1 MRGKRVSRHNHWNGF
16 RRHRSAFQLCIRGSG
31 DPLRGSI
38 LHESAF
44 GGDTSFMDSS
54 GADGSTLTIDERAAA
69 RAFVARCEVRLST
82 FHRIAV
88 GMLSGAGL
96 LVVLPVVARDSVSG
110 VLRSLL
116 IDGVGASDVAL
127 AVGVVAMLA
136 VPVVALWL
144 LFADLTRFYF
154 HANHL
159 GGDGRDVFTPRFT
172 LTSLQ
177 LPSDELGPAASEQLA
192 VRRTDPRIVELLVP
206 ANDRSRRRVDR
217 QLQVYAGLDSR
228 HDDAGRAHGLL
239 ELAASTSRPLLEEV
253 AKVEHGMARH
263 VLRLRGLVLRYVKAL
278 LALLTTALAV
288 YAGDAIVAG
297 LDSGE
302 GMTVSGSI
310 ALAAVVL
317 VWAPVVVLAVTSP
330 VRWIEKLMR
339 DDGAPSTAVAD
350 DPDLTY
356 VERVSLRI
364 AAVGWLAAAVAM
376 VVSSTD
382 DAAGDQAQAM
392 GLALLAGSSI
402 AVIVAGFSGRF
413 RSLTRIP

>member
-1 MRGKRVSRHNHWNGF
+1 ME
-16 RRHRSAFQLCIRGSG
+16 
-31 DPLRGSI
+31 DP
-38 LHESAF
+38 
-44 GGDTSFMDSS
+44 
-54 GADGSTLTIDERAAA
+54 GADSPTLTTDERAAA

-96 LVVLPVVARDSVSG
+96 LVVLPVVARDSVAG

-116 IDGVGASDVAL
+116 IDGIEASDVAL
-127 AVGVVAMLA
+127 VVGVVAMLA
-136 VPVVALWL
+136 VPVAALWL

-159 GGDGRDVFTPRFT
+159 GGNGRDVFTPRFT

-177 LPSDELGPAASEQLA
+177 LPSDELGPSALEALTSS
-192 VRRTDPRIVELLVP
+192 RTDPRIVELLVP
-206 ANDRSRRRVDR
+206 ANDQSRRRVDR
-217 QLQVYAGLDSR
+217 QLQIYAGLDSGN
-228 HDDAGRAHGLL
+228 DDVSRAHGLF
-239 ELAASTSRPLLEEV
+239 ELAASLSRPLLDEV

-297 LDSGE
+297 LEPGE
-302 GMTVSGSI
+302 GMTVRGSI

-317 VWAPVVVLAVTSP
+317 IWAPVVVLAVTSP

-339 DDGAPSTAVAD
+339 DDGAPTTAVAD

-364 AAVGWLAAAVAM
+364 AAVGWFAAAVAM
-376 VVSSTD
+376 VLSSTNS
-382 DAAGDQAQAM
+382 ATGTSARAM
-392 GLALLAGSSI
+392 GLAVLAGSSI

-413 RSLTRIP
+413 RTLTRIP

>member
-1 MRGKRVSRHNHWNGF
+1 MNVPSENA
-16 RRHRSAFQLCIRGSG
+16 SA
-31 DPLRGSI
+31 
-38 LHESAF
+38 
-44 GGDTSFMDSS
+44 
-54 GADGSTLTIDERAAA
+54 LTTDERAAA
-69 RAFVARCEVRLST
+69 RAFIARCEVRLST

-116 IDGVGASDVAL
+116 IDGIGVADVAL

-136 VPVVALWL
+136 VPMVALWL

-159 GGDGRDVFTPRFT
+159 GGEGRDVFTPRFT

-177 LPSDELGPAASEQLA
+177 LPSDELGPAAHAQLA
-192 VRRTDPRIVELLVP
+192 ASRTDPRIVELLVP

-217 QLQVYAGLDSR
+217 QLEVYAGLESG
-228 HDDAGRAHGLL
+228 HDDVTRARGLF
-239 ELAASTSRPLLEEV
+239 ELAASTSRPLLDEV
-253 AKVEHGMARH
+253 AKVEHGMVRH

-288 YAGDAIVAG
+288 YAGDAIVGG

-302 GMTVSGSI
+302 GITVSGSV

-317 VWAPVVVLAVTSP
+317 TWAPIVVLAVTTP
-330 VRWIEKLMR
+330 VRWIENLMR
-339 DDGAPSTAVAD
+339 DDGAPSTAVAE

-364 AAVGWLAAAVAM
+364 AATGWLAAAVAM
-376 VVSSTD
+376 VVSATD
-382 DAAGDQAQAM
+382 HAAQSEARAI
-392 GLALLAGSSI
+392 GLAVLAGS
-402 AVIVAGFSGRF
+402 AVAVVVVAFSGRF

>member
-1 MRGKRVSRHNHWNGF
+1 MNLPR
-16 RRHRSAFQLCIRGSG
+16 
-31 DPLRGSI
+31 DD
-38 LHESAF
+38 E
-44 GGDTSFMDSS
+44 
-54 GADGSTLTIDERAAA
+54 STLTPDERAAA

-96 LVVLPVVARDSVSG
+96 LVILPVVARDSVAG

-116 IDGVGASDVAL
+116 IDGIGVVDVAL
-127 AVGVVAMLA
+127 VVAVLAMLG

-177 LPSDELGPAASEQLA
+177 LPSDELGAEALEQLA
-192 VRRTDPRIVELLVP
+192 VSRTDPRMVELLVP
-206 ANDRSRRRVDR
+206 TNDRSRRRVDR
-217 QLQVYAGLDSR
+217 QLQVYAGLESG
-228 HDDAGRAHGLL
+228 HDDVTRARGLF
-239 ELAASTSRPLLEEV
+239 ELAASTSRPLLDEV

-278 LALLTTALAV
+278 LALLTTAVAV

-297 LDSGE
+297 LDQGE
-302 GMTVSGSI
+302 GMTASGSI

-317 VWAPVVVLAVTSP
+317 IWAPMVVLAVTSP
-330 VRWIEKLMR
+330 VRWIENLMR

-350 DPDLTY
+350 DPDLTH

-364 AAVGWLAAAVAM
+364 AAIGWLAAAVAA
-376 VVSSTD
+376 VVAAAD
-382 DAAGDQAQAM
+382 DAAGSQAPAL
-392 GLALLAGSSI
+392 GLVVLAGSAI
-402 AVIVAGFSGRF
+402 AVIVAAFSGRF
-413 RSLTRIP
+413 RSLTRLR

>member
-1 MRGKRVSRHNHWNGF
+1 MTLSEH
-16 RRHRSAFQLCIRGSG
+16 
-31 DPLRGSI
+31 D
-38 LHESAF
+38 
-44 GGDTSFMDSS
+44 DSM
-54 GADGSTLTIDERAAA
+54 LTTDERAAA

-116 IDGVGASDVAL
+116 IGGIEASDVAL
-127 AVGVVAMLA
+127 VIGVVAMLS
-136 VPVVALWL
+136 VPITALWL

-159 GGDGRDVFTPRFT
+159 GGEGRDVFTPRFT

-177 LPSDELGPAASEQLA
+177 LPSDELGPIASAQLA
-192 VRRTDPRIVELLVP
+192 ECRADPRIVELLVP
-206 ANDRSRRRVDR
+206 SNDRSRRRVDR
-217 QLQVYAGLDSR
+217 QLQVYAGLESG
-228 HDDAGRAHGLL
+228 HNDATRARGLL
-239 ELAASTSRPLLEEV
+239 DLAAAASRPLLSEV
-253 AKVEHGMARH
+253 AKVENGMARH

-297 LDSGE
+297 LNQRQGF
-302 GMTVSGSI
+302 TAAASI
-310 ALAAVVL
+310 ALAAVL
-317 VWAPVVVLAVTSP
+317 LIWAPMVVLAVTSP
-330 VRWIEKLMR
+330 VRWIESLMR

-356 VERVSLRI
+356 VERVTLRI
-364 AAVGWLAAAVAM
+364 AAVGWFAAAAAM
-376 VVSSTD
+376 VVAATD
-382 DAAGDQAQAM
+382 DAAGSDAKTLGM
-392 GLALLAGSSI
+392 VILAASSVAI
-402 AVIVAGFSGRF
+402 AVAAFSGRF
-413 RSLTRIP
+413 RSLTRIS

>member
-1 MRGKRVSRHNHWNGF
+1 M
-16 RRHRSAFQLCIRGSG
+16 
-31 DPLRGSI
+31 
-38 LHESAF
+38 
-44 GGDTSFMDSS
+44 
-54 GADGSTLTIDERAAA
+54 LTTDERAAA

-96 LVVLPVVARDSVSG
+96 LVILPVVARDSVVG

-116 IDGVGASDVAL
+116 IDGIALSDAAL
-127 AVGVVAMLA
+127 IVGVIAMLA
-136 VPVVALWL
+136 VPASALWL

-159 GGDGRDVFTPRFT
+159 GGNGRDVFTPRFT

-177 LPSDELGPAASEQLA
+177 LPSDELSPAALDQLDA
-192 VRRTDPRIVELLVP
+192 SRTDPHIVELLVP
-206 ANDRSRRRVDR
+206 TNDRSRGRVDR
-217 QLQVYAGLDSR
+217 QLQVYDGLKAGN
-228 HDDAGRAHGLL
+228 DDVARAQGLF
-239 ELAASTSRPLLEEV
+239 ELAASTSRPLLDEV
-253 AKVEHGMARH
+253 AKIEHGMARH

-297 LDSGE
+297 LEKGQ
-302 GMTVSGSI
+302 GMTVAGSI

-317 VWAPVVVLAVTSP
+317 IWAPVVVLAVTSP
-330 VRWIEKLMR
+330 VRWIESLMR

-356 VERVSLRI
+356 IERVSLRI
-364 AAVGWLAAAVAM
+364 AAVGWIAAAVAM
-376 VVSSTD
+376 IASTTD
-382 DAAGDQAQAM
+382 EAVGSQAQTT
-392 GLALLAGSSI
+392 GLIVVAASSI
-402 AVIVAGFSGRF
+402 AVLIAAFSGRF
-413 RSLTRIP
+413 RSLTKLR

>member
-1 MRGKRVSRHNHWNGF
+1 MD
-16 RRHRSAFQLCIRGSG
+16 L
-31 DPLRGSI
+31 PLDRGSI
-38 LHESAF
+38 LTA
-44 GGDTSFMDSS
+44 
-54 GADGSTLTIDERAAA
+54 DERAAA

-116 IDGVGASDVAL
+116 IDGIGVADVAL
-127 AVGVVAMLA
+127 VVGVVAMLA

-159 GGDGRDVFTPRFT
+159 GGEGRDVFTPRFT

-177 LPSDELGPAASEQLA
+177 LPSDELGPAARERLSA
-192 VRRTDPRIVELLVP
+192 SRTDPRIVELLVP

-217 QLQVYAGLDSR
+217 QLQVYAGLDSG
-228 HDDAGRAHGLL
+228 HDDVTRARGLF
-239 ELAASTSRPLLEEV
+239 ELAASTSRPLLDEV
-253 AKVEHGMARH
+253 AKVEHGMVRH

-297 LDSGE
+297 LEPGE
-302 GMTVSGSI
+302 GMTVDGSI
-310 ALAAVVL
+310 ALAAIVL
-317 VWAPVVVLAVTSP
+317 IWAPIVVLAVTSP
-330 VRWIEKLMR
+330 VRWIENLMR

-364 AAVGWLAAAVAM
+364 AAIGWVAATTAL
-376 VVSSTD
+376 VVSAID
-382 DAAGDQAQAM
+382 DATEGQARAT
-392 GLALLAGSSI
+392 GLVVLAGSSI
-402 AVIVAGFSGRF
+402 AVIIAAFSGRF

>member
-1 MRGKRVSRHNHWNGF
+1 MTDAVV
-16 RRHRSAFQLCIRGSG
+16 
-31 DPLRGSI
+31 
-38 LHESAF
+38 
-44 GGDTSFMDSS
+44 
-54 GADGSTLTIDERAAA
+54 DGPSLTIDERAAA

-116 IDGVGASDVAL
+116 IDGIGAADVAL
-127 AVGVVAMLA
+127 VIGVVAMLA

-177 LPSDELGPAASEQLA
+177 LPSDELGPTAAAQLEA
-192 VRRTDPRIVELLVP
+192 SRTDPRIVELLVP
-206 ANDRSRRRVDR
+206 TNDRTRRRIDR
-217 QLQVYAGLDSR
+217 QLQVYAGLETG
-228 HDDAGRAHGLL
+228 HDDAARARGLFA
-239 ELAASTSRPLLEEV
+239 LAASADRPLLEEV

-288 YAGDAIVAG
+288 YVGDAIVAG
-297 LDSGE
+297 LDPDE
-302 GMTVSGSI
+302 GMTVAGNV
-310 ALAAVVL
+310 ALAVVVL
-317 VWAPVVVLAVTSP
+317 IWAPVLVLAVTSP
-330 VRWIEKLMR
+330 VRWIENLMR

-364 AAVGWLAAAVAM
+364 AALAWVAAAVAM
-376 VVSSTD
+376 IVSATD
-382 DAAGDQAQAM
+382 AAAGDQERVI
-392 GLALLAGSSI
+392 GLAVLGASSI
-402 AVIVAGFSGRF
+402 AVVVAAFSGRF
-413 RSLTRIP
+413 RSLARIP

>member
-1 MRGKRVSRHNHWNGF
+1 VDLSNG
-16 RRHRSAFQLCIRGSG
+16 
-31 DPLRGSI
+31 
-38 LHESAF
+38 ESVV
-44 GGDTSFMDSS
+44 
-54 GADGSTLTIDERAAA
+54 LTPDERAAA

-110 VLRSLL
+110 VMRSLL
-116 IDGVGASDVAL
+116 IGDIGLADGGL
-127 AVGVVAMLA
+127 AVAVVAMLA

-159 GGDGRDVFTPRFT
+159 GGERDVFTPRFT

-177 LPSDELGPAASEQLA
+177 LPSDELGPAAAAELA
-192 VRRTDPRIVELLVP
+192 SSRSDPRMIELLVP
-206 ANDRSRRRVDR
+206 ANDRMRRRVDR
-217 QLQVYAGLDSR
+217 QLQVYSGLESARDQP
-228 HDDAGRAHGLL
+228 DDASRAQGLFQ
-239 ELAASTSRPLLEEV
+239 LAASTGRPLLDEV

-288 YAGDAIVAG
+288 YVGDAIVAG
-297 LDSGE
+297 LDVGQE
-302 GMTVSGSI
+302 MTAQGAI

-317 VWAPVVVLAVTSP
+317 VWSPLVVLAVTSP
-330 VRWIEKLMR
+330 VRWIEQLMR

-364 AAVGWLAAAVAM
+364 AAVGWLAAAFAM
-376 VVSSTD
+376 VAASTA
-382 DAAGDQAQAM
+382 DAAGSNAKTWGVAV
-392 GLALLAGSSI
+392 LAGSVV
-402 AVIVAGFSGRF
+402 AVVAAASSGRF

>member
-1 MRGKRVSRHNHWNGF
+1 MGAP
-16 RRHRSAFQLCIRGSG
+16 RRARTAK
-31 DPLRGSI
+31 PV
-38 LHESAF
+38 EA
-44 GGDTSFMDSS
+44 GDTQSVNTPPDDS
-54 GADGSTLTIDERAAA
+54 ATLTADERAAA

-96 LVVLPVVARDSVSG
+96 LVVLPVVARDSVAG

-116 IDGVGASDVAL
+116 IDGIDTADVAL
-127 AVGVVAMLA
+127 VVGVVGMLT
-136 VPVVALWL
+136 VPTAALWF

-172 LTSLQ
+172 LSSLQ
-177 LPSDELGPAASEQLA
+177 LPSDELGPVAQAHLDA
-192 VRRTDPRIVELLVP
+192 HRTDPRTIELLVP
-206 ANDRSRRRVDR
+206 SNDQSRRRVDR
-217 QLQVYAGLDSR
+217 QLTVYAGLESG
-228 HDDAGRAHGLL
+228 HDDVSRARGLFA
-239 ELAASTSRPLLEEV
+239 LAASSSRPLLDEV
-253 AKVEHGMARH
+253 ARVEHGLARH
-263 VLRLRGLVLRYVKAL
+263 VLRLRELVLRYVKAL

-297 LDSGE
+297 LAKGE
-302 GMTVSGSI
+302 GITVSGSI

-356 VERVSLRI
+356 IERISLRI
-364 AAVGWLAAAVAM
+364 AAVSWLGAAVAM
-376 VVSSTD
+376 VVSAAD
-382 DAAGDQAQAM
+382 DAVGGDARTL
-392 GLALLAGSSI
+392 GVSVLAGSSV
-402 AVIVAGFSGRF
+402 AVVVAAFFGRF
-413 RSLTRIP
+413 RSLARIPS

>member
-1 MRGKRVSRHNHWNGF
+1 MN
-16 RRHRSAFQLCIRGSG
+16 LPTEG
-31 DPLRGSI
+31 DV
-38 LHESAF
+38 A
-44 GGDTSFMDSS
+44 
-54 GADGSTLTIDERAAA
+54 LTADERAAA

-116 IDGVGASDVAL
+116 VGSIGATDAAL
-127 AVGVVAMLA
+127 AVAVVAMLA

-159 GGDGRDVFTPRFT
+159 GGERELFTPRFT

-177 LPSDELGPAASEQLA
+177 LPSDELGPAAGAQLTA
-192 VRRTDPRIVELLVP
+192 SRTDPRIVELLVP
-206 ANDRSRRRVDR
+206 SNDRSRARIDR
-217 QLQVYAGLDSR
+217 QLAVYGGATSG
-228 HDDAGRAHGLL
+228 HDDVSRTEGLF
-239 ELAASTSRPLLEEV
+239 ELAASASRPLLDEV
-253 AKVEHGMARH
+253 AKVEYGMARH
-263 VLRLRGLVLRYVKAL
+263 VLRLRGLILRYVKAL

-288 YAGDAIVAG
+288 YVGDAIVAG
-297 LDSGE
+297 LATGE
-302 GMTVSGSI
+302 MTGAGGV

-330 VRWIEKLMR
+330 VRWVEHHMR

-364 AAVGWLAAAVAM
+364 AAVGWGAAAVAM
-376 VVSSTD
+376 VSAS
-382 DAAGDQAQAM
+382 AGDGVDSGPRTL
-392 GLALLAGSSI
+392 GLAVLVASALAVVT
-402 AVIVAGFSGRF
+402 AAFSGRF
-413 RSLTRIP
+413 RSLTRLS

>member
-1 MRGKRVSRHNHWNGF
+1 MSVAEPEGT
-16 RRHRSAFQLCIRGSG
+16 
-31 DPLRGSI
+31 PL
-38 LHESAF
+38 
-44 GGDTSFMDSS
+44 TSE
-54 GADGSTLTIDERAAA
+54 ERAAA

-116 IDGVGASDVAL
+116 IDGVSGWDVAL
-127 AVGVVAMLA
+127 VVGVVAMLA
-136 VPVVALWL
+136 VPAMALWL

-177 LPSDELGPAASEQLA
+177 LPSDELGPAAHEQLSSS
-192 VRRTDPRIVELLVP
+192 RGDPRIVELLVP

-217 QLQVYAGLDSR
+217 QLDVYGGLDSGR
-228 HDDAGRAHGLL
+228 DDVSRAHGLFQ
-239 ELAASTSRPLLEEV
+239 LAASTGRPLLEEV

-297 LDSGE
+297 LAPGE
-302 GMTVSGSI
+302 GMSVRGGI
-310 ALAAVVL
+310 ALASVVL
-317 VWAPVVVLAVTSP
+317 VWAPAVVLAVTTP

-376 VVSSTD
+376 VVVATD
-382 DAAGDQAQAM
+382 DAAGRWPGGL
-392 GLALLAGSSI
+392 GLAVLAGSSI
-402 AVIVAGFSGRF
+402 AVVAAGFSGRF

>member
-1 MRGKRVSRHNHWNGF
+1 MGASDEVS
-16 RRHRSAFQLCIRGSG
+16 AL
-31 DPLRGSI
+31 
-38 LHESAF
+38 A
-44 GGDTSFMDSS
+44 T
-54 GADGSTLTIDERAAA
+54 DERAAA

-96 LVVLPVVARDSVSG
+96 LVVLPVVARDSVTG

-116 IDGVGASDVAL
+116 IDGIGAADIAL
-127 AVGVVAMLA
+127 VIGVVAMLA
-136 VPVVALWL
+136 VPVTALWL

-177 LPSDELGPAASEQLA
+177 LPSDELGPAALEQLVA
-192 VRRTDPRIVELLVP
+192 SRRDPRIVELLVP
-206 ANDRSRRRVDR
+206 ANERSRRRVDR
-217 QLQVYAGLDSR
+217 QLQVYAGLEAG
-228 HDDAGRAHGLL
+228 HDDASRARGLL
-239 ELAASTSRPLLEEV
+239 ELAASTSRPLLDEV

-288 YAGDAIVAG
+288 YAGDAIVAELG
-297 LDSGE
+297 PGD
-302 GMTVSGSI
+302 GMTTSGSI

-376 VVSSTD
+376 ITSS
-382 DAAGDQAQAM
+382 AGSSVENQAQAM
-392 GLALLAGSSI
+392 GLSVLAGSTI
-402 AVIVAGFSGRF
+402 AVVAAGFSGRF